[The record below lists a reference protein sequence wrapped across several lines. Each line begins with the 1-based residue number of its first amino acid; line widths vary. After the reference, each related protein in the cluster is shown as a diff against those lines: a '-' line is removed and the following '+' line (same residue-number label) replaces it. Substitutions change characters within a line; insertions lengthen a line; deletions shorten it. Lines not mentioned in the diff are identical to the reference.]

1 MSLIVISS
9 LNFSNKIDNRIANY
23 FGVVSI
29 KLHPDFCS
37 GFSSPL
43 GYCCGH
49 YGDYRARCGRKSLV
63 NGTELYG
70 TSCKKPEEYLSWDGI
85 HYSEAANKLVADHIL
100 DGSFSDPSI
109 ALSEACHKP
118 V

>member
-1 MSLIVISS
+1 M
-9 LNFSNKIDNRIANY
+9 
-23 FGVVSI
+23 
-29 KLHPDFCS
+29 
-37 GFSSPL
+37 
-43 GYCCGH
+43 
-49 YGDYRARCGRKSLV
+49 